1 MLRIMNKPKM
11 QYKNLLHQFS
21 DYVQKFEEIK
31 CTKKAPYDLYKTAGL
46 PHVFYEFAQ
55 KLLH

>member
-1 MLRIMNKPKM
+1 MNKPKM

-46 PHVFYEFAQ
+46 PHIFYEFAQ